1 MERKQAKLIAEKII
15 NINKPEFEK
24 LEVVGSIR
32 RERPEVNDID
42 IVGIFTKDM
51 LDTFPESA
59 KKRRI
64 IKGKCD
70 GINFEI
76 YIAKPEEYEVIK
88 LIRTGSKEHNIKLC
102 KLALA
107 KGWKLKANGEGLITD
122 KGVIKTERGIL
133 EALLGKYIEPKDREV
148 I

>member
-1 MERKQAKLIAEKII
+1 MKLEQAQEIVNKII
-15 NINKPEFEK
+15 AINKPEFEK

-42 IVGIFTKDM
+42 FVAIVKPIVIK
-51 LDTFPESA
+51 TFPEYE
-59 KKRRI
+59 KKI
-64 IKGKCD
+64 IRKTYNGI
-70 GINFEI
+70 INFEI

-102 KLALA
+102 RLALA

-122 KGVIKTERGIL
+122 KGVIRTEKGIL
-133 EALLGKYIEPKDREV
+133 EALLGKYVEPKDREV